1 MEFVVLILFC
11 AGCCHSLKLDDNEE
25 RQQNATLGEKT
36 ILTCT
41 FSDYDVISSIQWFK
55 SPNFKPIN
63 EMNNSR
69 YNVFNDDDTNDGITT
84 SELTIDVVKITDK
97 GTYECNGI
105 GKTDTEISKG
115 KVLLVLLELNDQNQ
129 NEFSVSWYVFNVCT
143 LYKNIPFFF
152 QEKLI

>member
-1 MEFVVLILFC
+1 MPYIPFYSKTMEMLIFVVLILFC
-11 AGCCHSLKLDDNEE
+11 ACCHSLKLDDKEE

-84 SELTIDVVKITDK
+84 SELTIDVVKFTDK

-115 KVLLVLLELNDQNQ
+115 KVLLVLLLELNQ
-129 NEFSVSWYVFNVCT
+129 NELPVSWFAYAMYTVF
-143 LYKNIPFFF
+143 
-152 QEKLI
+152 